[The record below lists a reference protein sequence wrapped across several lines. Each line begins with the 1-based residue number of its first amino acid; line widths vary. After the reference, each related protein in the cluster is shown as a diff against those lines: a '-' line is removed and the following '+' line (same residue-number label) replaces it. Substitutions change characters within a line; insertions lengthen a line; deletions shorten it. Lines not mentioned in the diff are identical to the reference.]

1 LQKIQQD
8 YKNKGLQVVM
18 VNIDVERF
26 RVAPFLKKNPATAMV
41 LLTDGKVDGTYD
53 VRGIPLN
60 LILDRKGMIRSRK
73 AGFSG
78 EDRMRGLLDTVLSEG
93 EQGSASAVQPK

>member
-1 LQKIQQD
+1 
-8 YKNKGLQVVM
+8 M
-18 VNIDVERF
+18 VNIDAERF

-41 LLTDGKVDGTYD
+41 LLTDGKVDGIYD

-78 EDRMRGLLDTVLSEG
+78 ETQMRGLLDTLLTES
-93 EQGSASAVQPK
+93 EQGSGNH